1 MGDLATRRSPAALVR
16 AGILVFSDRPALHA
30 FFTTVSSASERASVT
45 LEAAR
50 TASLD
55 RLGAAIVDVAL
66 EPAIGIE
73 VCTELHRRRAD
84 LPVAAVVCCPHAV
97 NEWTLRGLLA
107 SGVSAVLDLQT
118 SSEEAARLLGSV
130 GRGASVLHVQLGSDR
145 RRLLHDVLSPAER
158 RTPVQTR
165 LLELVARGLPD
176 HEIAGDLHL
185 SPHTVKH
192 RIEQLRHEL
201 GVRNRSELAAWAG
214 RHGFYP

>member
-1 MGDLATRRSPAALVR
+1 MGNLATRRSPAALVR
-16 AGILVFSDRPALHA
+16 AGMLVFSDRPALHA
-30 FFTTVSSASERASVT
+30 FFTAVSPASKRASVT

-55 RLGAAIVDVAL
+55 GLGAAIVDVAL
-66 EPAIGIE
+66 EPAVGIE
-73 VCTELHRRRAD
+73 VCTELHRRNDD

-97 NEWTLRGLLA
+97 NEWTLRGLIG
-107 SGVSAVLDLQT
+107 SGVSAVLDLQA
-118 SSEEAARLLGSV
+118 SPAEAARLLGSV
-130 GRGASVLHVQLGSDR
+130 GRGASVLHVQLGGDR
-145 RRLLHDVLSPAER
+145 RQLLNDVLSPPGRRIEAEA
-158 RTPVQTR
+158 R
-165 LLELVARGLPD
+165 LLELVAKGLPD
-176 HEIAGDLHL
+176 HEIAGHLHL